1 MRPNRRGKE
10 DVMSSHSAPTRALP
24 ARPSLMQ
31 LQKQAKELLKWY
43 RSGEDAAVAEVNR
56 FERDAKPAALTLVD
70 AQRVLAR
77 AYGFFSWTKLKQHID
92 GLNVEAFC
100 AAVESRDVATVR

>member
-10 DVMSSHSAPTRALP
+10 DVMSYSAPTRTLP
-24 ARPSLMQ
+24 PRPSLTQ
-31 LQKQAKELLKWY
+31 LQKQAKELLKSY
-43 RSGEDAAVAEVNR
+43 RAGEDAAVAEVKR
-56 FERDAKPAALTLVD
+56 FERIAEPAAFTLVD

-77 AYGFFSWTKLKQHID
+77 AYGFSSWTKLKQHVD

-100 AAVESRDVATVR
+100 AAVESRDVATV